1 MSFIELMQN
10 MAVESYRL
18 DCKEQ
23 TKSWTLEQKKN
34 LAMQMSEIT
43 LYDGKFDGS
52 MSDTKEHWAFKEVPD
67 RKFSSLK
74 IYAWMTELCSQLG
87 LKIN

>member
-1 MSFIELMQN
+1 MNFIELMQN

-23 TKSWTLEQKKN
+23 IKNWTAEKKKN

-43 LYDGKFDGS
+43 LSDMKFDGS
-52 MSDTKEHWAFKEVPD
+52 FTDTKEHWTFEEVP
-67 RKFSSLK
+67 RQFSALK
-74 IYAWMTELCSQLG
+74 IYAWMTELCEQLG
-87 LKIN
+87 MKV